1 MPVDWSYLA
10 DLASELT
17 YLLAIFGVFFLIALW
32 KGRQAIINIIVGL
45 YLGLFVTLEFPYTDL
60 LAARIDSA
68 TMLAIAK
75 LALFTFMT
83 TLATIIV
90 VRVMPDEFREK
101 RLESLPKKLLLVG
114 AATVLVMVFSF
125 HGLPVTE
132 LLTPGTPIQ
141 SLFAPEQYFFW
152 WLIMPLA
159 ALYFAV

>member
-1 MPVDWSYLA
+1 MEWSYA
-10 DLASELT
+10 IDLASELA
-17 YLLAIFGVFFLIALW
+17 YLLAVFGVFLILAVW
-32 KGRQAIINIIVGL
+32 RGRQAIINIIVGL
-45 YLGLFVTLEFPYTDL
+45 YLGVFVTLEFPYTDL
-60 LAARIDSA
+60 LAARLDSA

-75 LALFTFMT
+75 LSLFTFIT

-90 VRVMPDEFREK
+90 VRVMPDEFREN
-101 RLESLPKKLLLVG
+101 RLESLPKKLLLAA

-141 SLFAPEQYFFW
+141 SLFSPDQYFFW
-152 WLIMPLA
+152 WLILPLA

>member
-10 DLASELT
+10 NLSSELA
-17 YLLAIFGVFFLIALW
+17 YLLAVFGIFVLISFW
-32 KGRQAIINIIVGL
+32 KGRQALINCIVGL

-75 LALFTFMT
+75 LALFTFLT

-90 VRVMPDEFREK
+90 VRVMPDEFREN
-101 RLESLPKKLLLVG
+101 RLESVPKKLLL
-114 AATVLVMVFSF
+114 AAVATILVMVFSF

-152 WLIMPLA
+152 WLILPLA